1 MEWTDVLM
9 LDSLVSTPE
18 GASGAAM
25 DFTRV
30 LPLPGITLLCA
41 NATSHHETTAALE
54 LLRGFRT
61 SGRRVVL
68 CDTYPLVV
76 GKQFGR
82 EVVDQG
88 GAELLISC
96 GISGREV
103 GIGARDAG
111 LNLASVVVCSKPLS
125 GGQVLAHH
133 MVHGDVVLMLGFDT
147 RSSNQV
153 AQLLS
158 ERCST
163 NSAVRSAIA
172 A

>member
-1 MEWTDVLM
+1 MEWTDTLM
-9 LDSLVSTPE
+9 LDSFDSLSAGE
-18 GASGAAM
+18 SGAAM

-41 NATSHHETTAALE
+41 SATSRDETSAALK
-54 LLRGFRT
+54 LLREFRT

-68 CDTYPLVV
+68 CDTYSLVV

-82 EVVDQG
+82 EVVEHG
-88 GAELLISC
+88 GAELLVSC

-111 LNLASVVVCSKPLS
+111 LNLSSVVVCSKPLS
-125 GGQVLAHH
+125 GGQVLAHRLIA
-133 MVHGDVVLMLGFDT
+133 GDVVMMLGFDEP
-147 RSSNQV
+147 SSEQV
-153 AQLLS
+153 AQLLID
-158 ERCST
+158 RFST
-163 NSAVRSAIA
+163 SRAVA

>member
-1 MEWTDVLM
+1 MEWTDTLM
-9 LDSLVSTPE
+9 LDSFAAVSA
-18 GASGAAM
+18 GDSGAAL

-41 NATSHHETTAALE
+41 NVNSSDETSAALK

-68 CDTYPLVV
+68 CNTYPLVA
-76 GKQFGR
+76 GKQFGQ
-82 EVVDQG
+82 EVVEQG
-88 GAELLISC
+88 GAELLVSC

-111 LNLASVVVCSKPLS
+111 LNLASVVVCTKPLS
-125 GGQVLAHH
+125 GGQVLAHRLAA
-133 MVHGDVVLMLGFDT
+133 GDVVMMLGFDEQ
-147 RSSNQV
+147 SSDQV
-153 AQLLS
+153 AQLLID
-158 ERCST
+158 RF
-163 NSAVRSAIA
+163 SAARAVA